1 MPPRRVTS
9 IAAHAAPARDA
20 AWRRAE
26 VAALAALLFVL
37 PILEAPKNVLVVV
50 FFAIW
55 LARRFSGGAGA
66 TRRLDAAELAA
77 LSLLAVAAI
86 STAINR
92 PYPNQL
98 KGIKDV
104 LCYTLLFVF
113 VYRSRFSTGEKALFA
128 HAAVWGVVAGLA
140 WGVADVWR
148 GRHANLEL
156 HSVGVVTHSALY
168 VGIVVAIAFW
178 MVVAPLLRHS
188 PGSPRGRAWPLWII
202 VLLVLLVGLF
212 AMGSRGS
219 VLAIGAAFGALGLL
233 IRDWHVRGTTAA
245 ALVTAFVAVLIMPNA
260 FQQSRLVSKVS
271 QLATTHE
278 LNKSDRIRFA
288 MWRIA
293 VAQITQGGAP
303 LFGNGPR
310 NFSGIAVD
318 RLHFDRPLAVP
329 VSTLNHAHNWALN
342 TLVEQGVAGLVALV
356 WFLAMVARALAAQWR
371 ADQWARWPWSAAVAA
386 LIIPIVGGTFGTPWY
401 QEHVWLAMILFG
413 LALAPDGPPDAGRAG
428 APP

>member
-1 MPPRRVTS
+1 
-9 IAAHAAPARDA
+9 
-20 AWRRAE
+20 
-26 VAALAALLFVL
+26 
-37 PILEAPKNVLVVV
+37 
-50 FFAIW
+50 
-55 LARRFSGGAGA
+55 
-66 TRRLDAAELAA
+66 
-77 LSLLAVAAI
+77 
-86 STAINR
+86 
-92 PYPNQL
+92 
-98 KGIKDV
+98 V

-113 VYRSRFSTGEKALFA
+113 VYRSRFSTEKALL
-128 HAAVWGVVAGLA
+128 HAPPSGA
-140 WGVADVWR
+140 WWPGWHGAWPTCG

-168 VGIVVAIAFW
+168 VGIVVAIAFG
-178 MVVAPLLRHS
+178 MVVAPLLRPS

-342 TLVEQGVAGLVALV
+342 TLVEQGVAASWHWCGS
-356 WFLAMVARALAAQWR
+356 WR
-371 ADQWARWPWSAAVAA
+371 WSHARWPRS
-386 LIIPIVGGTFGTPWY
+386 GGR
-401 QEHVWLAMILFG
+401 IS
-413 LALAPDGPPDAGRAG
+413 GPAGRG
-428 APP
+428 RPPSPR